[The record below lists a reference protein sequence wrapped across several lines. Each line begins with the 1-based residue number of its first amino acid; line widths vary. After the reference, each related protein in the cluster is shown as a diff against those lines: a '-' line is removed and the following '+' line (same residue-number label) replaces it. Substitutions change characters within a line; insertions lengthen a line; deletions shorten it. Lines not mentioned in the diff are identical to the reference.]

1 MIEASWVRYRC
12 YILLTLSHTS
22 HVIRDTYLMKLWFIM
37 SDYFVSSRGGLCVS
51 RLCGWRSIFSVQV
64 TAAPHNPP
72 PNFTPLTKE
81 FLLFSHKGVNY
92 CHLLHFP
99 NFFNFLWI
107 LNCLFFFFLFLSQ
120 IMLLKCSRNDEII
133 DGIGLKL
140 SGGWITV
147 TSTSVIRTSQYCPA
161 RMNIKVL

>member
-1 MIEASWVRYRC
+1 MINALWLMIEASWVRYRC

-99 NFFNFLWI
+99 NFLKFSLNFELS
-107 LNCLFFFFLFLSQ
+107 FFLFSFFKSNNVVEMQ
-120 IMLLKCSRNDEII
+120 QKWRNYWWYWVKVEWRLDN
-133 DGIGLKL
+133 
-140 SGGWITV
+140 
-147 TSTSVIRTSQYCPA
+147 C
-161 RMNIKVL
+161 NINISD